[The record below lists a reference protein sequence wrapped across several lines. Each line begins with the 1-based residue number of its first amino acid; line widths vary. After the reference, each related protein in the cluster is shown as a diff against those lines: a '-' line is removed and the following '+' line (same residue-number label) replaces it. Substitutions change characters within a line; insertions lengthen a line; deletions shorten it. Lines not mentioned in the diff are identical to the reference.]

1 MRTDITTLQDQQRD
15 MDSLR
20 EDIAFL
26 RTEQLDIGVDVKNF
40 TDEIYGELNSLKDR
54 ENAL

>member
-1 MRTDITTLQDQQRD
+1 MTLQDQQRD
-15 MDSLR
+15 IDSLR

-40 TDEIYGELNSLKDR
+40 TDEIYGDLNSL
-54 ENAL
+54 